1 MLMTKRN
8 FDVLRIDVF
17 TETPGKGNPA
27 GLVLNGDDF
36 TDKEMQQIA
45 KEANFNETVFVCSSQ
60 IADLRLRFFMPL
72 KETELCGHG
81 TIGAIYQLYQGKASQ
96 EITVETLAGILEV
109 NYDKNKNEVTM
120 KQNHTIFKGFSSDK
134 LELCQLLGIKIADL
148 SDELPVIYGNTGVW
162 TLLVPVKTEAILDKM
177 IPHTKEF
184 PNVLK
189 EFPNVSIHPFVILS
203 ETEVSARHF
212 SGFGSGSTE
221 DSVTGT
227 ASGVLGAYLL
237 KYLFNEKNQLQLL
250 VHQGKHLNQEGVV
263 KVRAFKNKLKTY
275 KVKISGKACLNGKL
289 TITI

>member
-1 MLMTKRN
+1 MTKRKC
-8 FDVLRIDVF
+8 DVLRIDVF
-17 TETPGKGNPA
+17 TETPEKGNPA

-109 NYDKNKNEVTM
+109 SYDKSKNEVTM
-120 KQNHTIFKGFSSDK
+120 KQNHAIFKDFSSDK
-134 LELCQLLGIKIADL
+134 LELCQLLTIEIDDL

-162 TLLVPVKTEAILDKM
+162 TLLVPVKNEAILDKM
-177 IPHTKEF
+177 IPRTKEF

-189 EFPNVSIHPFVILS
+189 EFPNASIHPIVILS
-203 ETEVSARHF
+203 EIEASARHF
-212 SGFGSGSTE
+212 SGFGSGSIE

-227 ASGVLGAYLL
+227 ASGVMGAYLL
-237 KYLFNEKNQLQLL
+237 KYLFNEKNQLELL

-263 KVRAFKNKLKTY
+263 KVRASKNELKTY
-275 KVKISGKACLNGKL
+275 EVKISGKACLNGKL

>member
-1 MLMTKRN
+1 MTKRN
-8 FDVLRIDVF
+8 CDVLRIDVF

-109 NYDKNKNEVTM
+109 SYDKSKNEVTM
-120 KQNHTIFKGFSSDK
+120 EQNHAIFKDFSSDK
-134 LELCQLLGIKIADL
+134 LELCQLLTIEIDNL

-162 TLLVPVKTEAILDKM
+162 TLLVPVKNEAILDKM
-177 IPHTKEF
+177 IPRTKEF

-189 EFPNVSIHPFVILS
+189 EFPNASIHPIVILS
-203 ETEVSARHF
+203 EIEASARHF
-212 SGFGSGSTE
+212 SGFGSGSIE

-227 ASGVLGAYLL
+227 ASGVMGAYLL
-237 KYLFNEKNQLQLL
+237 KYLFNEKNQLELL

-263 KVRAFKNKLKTY
+263 KVRASKNELKTY
-275 KVKISGKACLNGKL
+275 EVKISGKACLNGKL

>member
-1 MLMTKRN
+1 MTKRN
-8 FDVLRIDVF
+8 CDVLRIDVF

-109 NYDKNKNEVTM
+109 SYDKSKNEVTM
-120 KQNHTIFKGFSSDK
+120 KQNHAIFKDFSSDK
-134 LELCQLLGIKIADL
+134 LELCQLLTIEIDDL

-162 TLLVPVKTEAILDKM
+162 TLLVPVKNEAILDKM
-177 IPHTKEF
+177 IPRTKEF

-189 EFPNVSIHPFVILS
+189 EFPNALIHPIVILS
-203 ETEVSARHF
+203 EIEASARHF
-212 SGFGSGSTE
+212 SSFGSGSIE

-227 ASGVLGAYLL
+227 ASGVMGAYLL
-237 KYLFNEKNQLQLL
+237 KYLFNEKNQLELL

-263 KVRAFKNKLKTY
+263 KVRASKNELKTY
-275 KVKISGKACLNGKL
+275 EVKISGKACLNGKL

>member
-1 MLMTKRN
+1 MTKRN
-8 FDVLRIDVF
+8 CDVLRIDVF

-96 EITVETLAGILEV
+96 EITVETLVGVLEV
-109 NYDKNKNEVTM
+109 SYDKSKNEVTM
-120 KQNHTIFKGFSSDK
+120 KQNHAIFKGFSSDK
-134 LELCQLLGIKIADL
+134 LELCQLFTIEIDDL

-162 TLLVPVKTEAILDKM
+162 TLLVPVKNEAILDKM
-177 IPHTKEF
+177 IPRTKEF

-189 EFPNVSIHPFVILS
+189 EFPNASIHPFVILS
-203 ETEVSARHF
+203 EIEASARHF
-212 SGFGSGSTE
+212 SGFGSGSIE

-227 ASGVLGAYLL
+227 ASGVMGAYLL
-237 KYLFNEKNQLQLL
+237 KYLFNEKNQLELL

-263 KVRAFKNKLKTY
+263 KVRASKNELKTY
-275 KVKISGKACLNGKL
+275 EVKISGKACLSGKL